1 MKGGKR
7 MDVNYVLIG
16 KRVRELRLQQQLS
29 QEKLAEMIEM
39 SVPYVSYIETG
50 KKRPSL
56 DALIRIANA
65 LGVTVDELLSGNQ
78 LHNPTEYQTD
88 IDLLMDGCS
97 ANEKR
102 LIFELISAL
111 TSAIRDNHWYISDDS
126 NNPPQKI

>member
-1 MKGGKR
+1 

-65 LGVTVDELLSGNQ
+65 LGVTMDELLSGNQ

-111 TSAIRDNHWYISDDS
+111 TSAIRDNNWYISDDS